1 MKRMLIAAVMSLA
14 ILGGSAFAAQPQ
26 ERPQDRQRNEAR
38 HKDEG
43 HPNVQGR
50 SGRMGRTSHR
60 RRRGRHTIT
69 RQHDHR
75 NERGNRRG

>member
-26 ERPQDRQRNEAR
+26 ERQRNEAR

-50 SGRMGRTSHR
+50 RSGTRGHTSHR
-60 RRRGRHTIT
+60 RHGRHTIT
-69 RQHDHR
+69 RQHGHR